1 MRVRFTDE
9 AKAKLYAIH
18 NHIAG
23 DSAARAADMIDRIT
37 RRAEKIG
44 DFPRA
49 GRMVPKYERD
59 DLREVHEA
67 PYRII
72 YRIRS
77 DEIEVATV
85 MHYRQLLPQDLAE

>member
-1 MRVRFTDE
+1 M
-9 AKAKLYAIH
+9 
-18 NHIAG
+18 
-23 DSAARAADMIDRIT
+23 MDRIT

-72 YRIRS
+72 YRIRD
-77 DEIEVATV
+77 DEIEVTTV
-85 MHYRQLLPQDLAE
+85 MHYRQLLPEDLA